1 MHRDD
6 PHRSGHSF
14 QLGPSLANVSAH
26 VERRQRW
33 VRLARA
39 TVAIAIILA
48 VGTYGYWYLGDERH
62 SVIEAL
68 YMTVISISTVG
79 FTEVIPI
86 TTDVMRIFTMS
97 LILLG
102 GASVVYFLAA
112 VAAFIIEGDVLYGF
126 WRRRLE
132 ARLRRVRGHVIVA
145 GLGRVGAHA
154 FSQLFPSRVV
164 AVGID
169 LQAERVES
177 LIAKHGER
185 VVFAV
190 GEAFDERTLR
200 AVGVERA
207 HALIACLPDDR
218 DNFLLGVTARQ
229 IAPEF
234 RLLFRVIEPD
244 NAQMF
249 ADMGPEAVVHP
260 PVITGRRVA
269 NTLLRGDML
278 AFTDVLLAA
287 DTRRKVLVEVVV
299 DARLARKS
307 VGALRLRR
315 GRPEVARRPLW
326 RSLRSALRRGEPR
339 DSAARVAVQPDVAD
353 VADLIVGH
361 RRARELRFWF
371 HPPAD
376 LVLEIGDV
384 LLVLTDRRRAAH
396 VMARLKWSRGS
407 APRKNAGLVPVRRR
421 REPVPRLR
429 DLASSRGRSDPTQAH
444 GPASA
449 GTGDSHAEA
458 EPWQGHVVVA
468 GAGAIGRGIVDALL
482 SAGERICV
490 IEREAARLVHW
501 TEPHPRLRFVAGDVF
516 LRDTLCE
523 ASIASARAFVSA
535 LQSLRDNLFLSALVR
550 HHNEKCLIVGRVG
563 NEVEARR
570 LRSVGAL
577 TLNPGEV
584 GGVHLARLAI
594 HPEMVSFA
602 EGLEASLERN
612 EQLSILALPQRS
624 RLVGSTLAAA
634 QLQTR
639 TGCVIV
645 GLRPGRTGPFRYHP
659 PPEARLGRS
668 AELIALGDADEL
680 ERLSSLISL
689 SS

>member
-48 VGTYGYWYLGDERH
+48 VGTYGYWYLSDERH

-207 HALIACLPDDR
+207 YALIACLPDDR

-229 IAPEF
+229 LAPEL
-234 RLLFRVIEPD
+234 RLLFRVVEPD

-315 GRPEVARRPLW
+315 GRPVVERRSMW
-326 RSLRSALRRGEPR
+326 RRLRAAMRTRAPM
-339 DSAARVAVQPDVAD
+339 DSRAKVAD
-353 VADLIVGH
+353 LADLADLIVGH
-361 RRARELRFWF
+361 RKARELRFWF
-371 HPPAD
+371 HPPAE
-376 LVLEIGDV
+376 LVLEAGDV

-396 VMARLKWSRGS
+396 VVARLRWSRGA
-407 APRKNAGLVPVRRR
+407 APRKDAGLVPVRRR

-444 GPASA
+444 GPAGAASA
-449 GTGDSHAEA
+449 GNGDSHAEA
-458 EPWQGHVVVA
+458 EPWEGHVVVA
-468 GAGAIGRGIVDALL
+468 GAGAVGRGIVDALL
-482 SAGERICV
+482 SAGEKVCV
-490 IEREAARLVHW
+490 IEREAARRAHW
-501 TEPHPRLRFVAGDVF
+501 PEPHPRLRFVAGDVF

-550 HHNEKCLIVGRVG
+550 HHNEGTLIVGRVG

-577 TLNPGEV
+577 TFNPGEV

-612 EQLSILALPQRS
+612 EQLAILALPQRS

-645 GLRPGRTGPFRYHP
+645 GLRSGRTGPFHYHP
-659 PPEARLGRS
+659 PPDARLGRS
-668 AELIALGDADEL
+668 AELIALGDTEEL
-680 ERLSSLISL
+680 ERLSSLINL

>member
-26 VERRQRW
+26 AERRQRW

-145 GLGRVGAHA
+145 GLGRVGALA

-207 HALIACLPDDR
+207 YALIACLPDER

-229 IAPEF
+229 LAPEL
-234 RLLFRVIEPD
+234 RLLFRVVEPD

-269 NTLLRGDML
+269 NTLLRGTCSPSRMCSWRRIRG
-278 AFTDVLLAA
+278 ARSSSRWSW
-287 DTRRKVLVEVVV
+287 TR
-299 DARLARKS
+299 A
-307 VGALRLRR
+307 
-315 GRPEVARRPLW
+315 
-326 RSLRSALRRGEPR
+326 
-339 DSAARVAVQPDVAD
+339 
-353 VADLIVGH
+353 
-361 RRARELRFWF
+361 
-371 HPPAD
+371 
-376 LVLEIGDV
+376 
-384 LLVLTDRRRAAH
+384 
-396 VMARLKWSRGS
+396 SRGS
-407 APRKNAGLVPVRRR
+407 PSARCGCAGAAPR
-421 REPVPRLR
+421 
-429 DLASSRGRSDPTQAH
+429 SR
-444 GPASA
+444 
-449 GTGDSHAEA
+449 
-458 EPWQGHVVVA
+458 
-468 GAGAIGRGIVDALL
+468 
-482 SAGERICV
+482 
-490 IEREAARLVHW
+490 AARCG
-501 TEPHPRLRFVAGDVF
+501 EG
-516 LRDTLCE
+516 C
-523 ASIASARAFVSA
+523 AR
-535 LQSLRDNLFLSALVR
+535 
-550 HHNEKCLIVGRVG
+550 
-563 NEVEARR
+563 
-570 LRSVGAL
+570 
-577 TLNPGEV
+577 P
-584 GGVHLARLAI
+584 
-594 HPEMVSFA
+594 
-602 EGLEASLERN
+602 
-612 EQLSILALPQRS
+612 
-624 RLVGSTLAAA
+624 
-634 QLQTR
+634 
-639 TGCVIV
+639 
-645 GLRPGRTGPFRYHP
+645 
-659 PPEARLGRS
+659 
-668 AELIALGDADEL
+668 
-680 ERLSSLISL
+680 
-689 SS
+689 